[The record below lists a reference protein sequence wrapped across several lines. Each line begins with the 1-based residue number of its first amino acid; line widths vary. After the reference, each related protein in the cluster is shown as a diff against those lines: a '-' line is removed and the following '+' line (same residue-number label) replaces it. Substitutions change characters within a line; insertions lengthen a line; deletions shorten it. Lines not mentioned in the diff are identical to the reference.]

1 MLQVSTVQYFKVIAL
16 HNSDKNQE
24 ARNEMQ
30 EPRTKHQAPFE
41 GRLSAIMR
49 VRRIVICLAASVLA
63 CALAAASPLTDRA
76 TQAYN
81 QELYTEALQLYQQAE
96 RQEGASAAL
105 YVNMGDTYYRLK
117 DTGRAI
123 LCYERALLLDPGNG
137 DARYNLD
144 FVRQKAGLPDESGAS
159 ILSIWANRLLS
170 SCSSN
175 TWAVLAIAAFILCLL
190 AVVLY
195 VFSSRVVLR
204 KVGFFGAIALL
215 ALTVPANVGA
225 FVTHNRA
232 TRHNTAI
239 VMAEKATLGT
249 SPRTPAGTG
258 EIAFELPAGRKVQ
271 LGDTVR
277 VGQNLW
283 LRATTP
289 DGRQAWINAQDVE
302 VI

>member
-1 MLQVSTVQYFKVIAL
+1 MS
-16 HNSDKNQE
+16 
-24 ARNEMQ
+24 
-30 EPRTKHQAPFE
+30 
-41 GRLSAIMR
+41 
-49 VRRIVICLAASVLA
+49 VRRFLAGLAACVLA
-63 CALAAASPLTDRA
+63 CGLAVASPLTDRA
-76 TQAYN
+76 TQAYK
-81 QELYTEALQLYQQAE
+81 QELYTAALQLYQQAE
-96 RQEGASAAL
+96 QQEGTSAAL

-117 DTGRAI
+117 DTGHAI
-123 LCYERALLLDPGNG
+123 LCYERALLLEPGNQ

-159 ILSIWANRLLS
+159 ILSIWADRLMS

-175 TWAVLAIAAFILCLL
+175 TWAVLGITAFVLCLL
-190 AVVLY
+190 AVALY
-195 VFSSRVVLR
+195 VFATSVALR

-215 ALTVPANVGA
+215 ALTVLANVGA
-225 FVTHNRA
+225 FVTHSRA

-239 VMAEKATLGT
+239 VLAEKATLGT
-249 SPRTPAGTG
+249 SPRTPTGTG
-258 EIAFELPAGRKVQ
+258 EIAFELPTGRKVQ
-271 LGDTVR
+271 LGDSVR